1 MRLKVKNILY
11 MIFAMFVNIYRIRP
25 VVCNRYCFIMTHDTS
40 EYGNVGAMKKYIL
53 EQDKDIEYIDIT
65 KNDYKISTSFKQL
78 GILLK
83 FFFIK
88 SYWIATSEYIFLDNA
103 FLPLAYC
110 NLSKKAKVIQL
121 WHGCNA
127 IKKFGQSYNTGLLK
141 KLEKKLA
148 EKYTYLVLNSENTR
162 EKYKEAFGVDDSKI
176 LVTGSPRVDIFF
188 DEEKCSILRSEFYK
202 ENTLLEEKKI
212 ILYAPTFRDDQSN
225 KLSEELYQLA
235 DSIYEDSVILL
246 RLHPSLNESIII
258 PKKYKS
264 KIINVSGYNN
274 LVQLLLVSDVLI
286 TDYSSIIYEY
296 SILERPMIFYSYD
309 LKEYSEN
316 GRGFYEDYENY
327 VPGTVCYSLQD
338 LIIEIRKLEIDID
351 KVTYFK
357 IKNYEYR
364 DGKNIQRILSI
375 LN

>member
-110 NLSKKAKVIQL
+110 NLSKKVKVIQL

-162 EKYKEAFGVDDSKI
+162 EKYKEAFGVEDSKI

-202 ENTLLEEKKI
+202 ENTSLEGKKI
-212 ILYAPTFRDDQSN
+212 ILYAPTFRDNQSN
-225 KLSEELYQLA
+225 KLSEELYQLV
-235 DSIYEDSVILL
+235 DGINEESVILL
-246 RLHPSLNESIII
+246 RLHPSLNEGVSI
-258 PKKYKS
+258 PKKYES
-264 KIINVSGYNN
+264 KIINMSSYNN
-274 LVQLLLVSDVLI
+274 LVQLLLVSDALI
-286 TDYSSIIYEY
+286 SDYSSIIYEY
-296 SILERPMIFYSYD
+296 SILEKPMLFYSYD
-309 LKEYSEN
+309 LHEYSKR
-316 GRGFYEDYENY
+316 GRGFYEDYESY
-327 VPGTVCYSLQD
+327 VPGVICYSLKD
-338 LIIEIRKLEIDID
+338 LIIEIKKLEVDID
-351 KVTYFK
+351 RVKNFK
-357 IKNYEYR
+357 IKNHEYI
-364 DGKNIQRILSI
+364 DGKNMQRILNI